1 MSYSTLNSAASRFTL
16 FGNGSDGNVT
26 ASIDVSLTRDM
37 YYDNLTIDSGA
48 IVYTNNWRVFV
59 KNTLTLNNGGF
70 RCITGIDGS
79 GVTAGARPP
88 LNFYGRG
95 TAATNGVAG
104 AASGP
109 ASTPVSPGMGPQGG
123 QGGSDG
129 GIRVGGTVGG
139 VTLEP
144 TISGGIQFIRSV
156 IGLMNGRSVKT
167 ISVGGYGISGPQVL
181 GTGGTGGG
189 AGTASTSGG
198 GGGTGGW
205 VVVIARL
212 IVDGGGGGTI
222 YARGGNGG
230 NAVSGNAGGGGGGP
244 GGNCGIVT
252 DSNPIPAGILYD
264 ANGGTGGTGLG
275 TGTTGSTGDAGR
287 VVVFYD

>member
-26 ASIDVSLTRDM
+26 ASVDVSLTRDM
-37 YYDNLTIDSGA
+37 YYDNLTINSGA
-48 IVYTNNWRVFV
+48 IVYTNNYRVFV

-70 RCITGIDGS
+70 RCITGSNAS
-79 GVTAGARPP
+79 GATAGALPP
-88 LNFYGRG
+88 TNFYRGG

-109 ASTPVSPGMGPQGG
+109 ASTAVQGIGVQGG
-123 QGGSDG
+123 QGGSNG

-139 VTLEP
+139 VTAE
-144 TISGGIQFIRSV
+144 TVISGGIQFIRSV

-167 ISVGGYGISGPQVL
+167 ISIGGYGLSGPQQL
-181 GTGGTGGG
+181 GSGATGGG
-189 AGTASTSGG
+189 ASALSTSGG
-198 GGGTGGW
+198 GGGGGGW

-222 YARGGNGG
+222 YARGGTGG
-230 NAVSGNAGGGGGGP
+230 NAPSGTAGGGGGGS
-244 GGNCGIVT
+244 GGICGIVT
-252 DSNPIPAGILYD
+252 NTNPIPAGVLYD
-264 ANGGTGGTGLG
+264 ANGGVGGTAGPGGG
-275 TGTTGSTGDAGR
+275 TAGSTGSAGR